1 VERVLLGRWVEA
13 PVPTRQ
19 EGETTIITLL
29 EEVAVVEKRLRA
41 TEEVR
46 ITRRRTTRQ
55 AAQHVTLRREEA
67 VVERLEVAGR
77 GDGDPD

>member
-1 VERVLLGRWVEA
+1 VGGLRSPDSRWRPEW
-13 PVPTRQ
+13 
-19 EGETTIITLL
+19 TTIITLL
-29 EEVAVVEKRLRA
+29 EKEVVVEKRLRA

-67 VVERLEVAGR
+67 VVERLDVAGS
-77 GDGDPD
+77 GDDDPD